1 MTMRRL
7 LALLPGLLLS
17 ASLTAPALAAPGQ
30 RVENARYGEVLFQFY
45 QQEYFTAI
53 THLLAARSQGRLG
66 HDWFHAELLLGGL
79 KLSYGLTDSAER
91 IFKRLLAEQ
100 APPDVRDHAWYYLA
114 QLAFQKGRLDQA
126 AHALAQI
133 SEKLPP
139 EFAGRR
145 QMLSALVHMQQGD
158 FAGAVAV
165 LDPWRGLPA
174 EEAYGRYNLGVAL
187 IRSGQ
192 QQAGVEQLRRVSRIR
207 PQDEEA
213 RALRDQ
219 ANVAIARALL
229 QAQPAAAKRALQQ
242 VRLEGPASTLA
253 LLGAGW
259 AEMVAGDHQAALVPW
274 RELQQRSIADP
285 AVQEA
290 MLAMPYALLQL
301 QAREQAADMYRT
313 ANELLSAEANR
324 IDTAMQEIERGGLL
338 QAALQID
345 PRKNELPP
353 LEHVPGRAYL
363 GTLLASHGFRRALQD
378 YQDIEALAANL
389 RWWQSQLEQFDSALA
404 DHRSRFARKLP
415 QLEQQLAALDPAAL
429 QERYQALKTALPI
442 SREADLQALE
452 QQLAQLQQQ
461 RRALASIQER
471 AQDDFR
477 AYSGRIQLLRE
488 RLAAL
493 LERIEQCRGIQQ
505 QVLQARALQALG
517 ARRDAVRSQVTQA
530 RFILAQLYDP
540 AAERSGRA
548 Q

>member
-1 MTMRRL
+1 MIMRRL
-7 LALLPGLLLS
+7 VPLLTSLLLS
-17 ASLTAPALAAPGQ
+17 ANLATQASASAGQ

-45 QQEYFTAI
+45 QQDYFTAI

-79 KLSYGLTDSAER
+79 KLSYGLTDSAET

-114 QLAFQKGRLDQA
+114 QLSFEKGRLDQA
-126 AHALAQI
+126 AHALTQI

-139 EFAGRR
+139 EFAGKR

-165 LDPWRGLPA
+165 LNPWRGLPA

-187 IRSGQ
+187 VRSGQ
-192 QQAGVEQLRRVSRIR
+192 QAAGVEQLRRVARLR
-207 PQDEEA
+207 VKDEEA
-213 RALRDQ
+213 HALRDQ

-229 QAQPAAAKRALQQ
+229 QKQPAEAKRALQH
-242 VRLEGPASTLA
+242 VRLDGPSSNLA

-259 AEMVAGDHQAALVPW
+259 AEMAVGDHRAALVPW
-274 RELQQRSIADP
+274 QELSQRSLADP

-290 MLAMPYALLQL
+290 MLATPYALLQL
-301 QAREQAADMYRT
+301 EARDQAATLYRT
-313 ANELLSAEANR
+313 ATELLSAEAKR
-324 IDTAMQEIERGGLL
+324 IDTAMQEIQSGGLL
-338 QAALQID
+338 QATLD
-345 PRKNELPP
+345 LDLRRNELPP
-353 LEHVPGRAYL
+353 LENIPGRAYL

-389 RWWQSQLEQFDSALA
+389 RWWQEQLQQFDIALA
-404 DHRSRFARKLP
+404 DHRSRFQRKLP
-415 QLEQQLAALDPAAL
+415 QLQQQLDALALETL
-429 QERYQALKTALPI
+429 QERYQTLKAALPI
-442 SREADLQALE
+442 SSEADLSALDQE
-452 QQLAQLQQQ
+452 LAQLRQ
-461 RRALASIQER
+461 RLSALSAIKEK
-471 AQDDFR
+471 AADDFL
-477 AYSGRIQLLRE
+477 AYSGRIQLMRE
-488 RLAAL
+488 RIAEL
-493 LERIEQCRGIQQ
+493 LERVEQRRGTQQ
-505 QVLQARALQALG
+505 QVLQKRALQALG

-540 AAERSGRA
+540 AAERAGRK

>member
-1 MTMRRL
+1 MIMRRL
-7 LALLPGLLLS
+7 VPLLTSLLLS
-17 ASLTAPALAAPGQ
+17 ASLAPQAFASPGQ

-45 QQEYFTAI
+45 QQDYFTAI

-79 KLSYGLTDSAER
+79 KLSYGLTDSAET

-114 QLAFQKGRLDQA
+114 QLSFEKGRLDQA

-139 EFAGRR
+139 EFAGKR
-145 QMLSALVHMQQGD
+145 QMLSALVNMQQGD

-187 IRSGQ
+187 VRSGQ
-192 QQAGVEQLRRVSRIR
+192 QAAGVEQLRRVARLR
-207 PQDEEA
+207 VKDEEA

-229 QAQPAAAKRALQQ
+229 QEQPAEAKRALQH
-242 VRLEGPASTLA
+242 VRLDGPSSNLA

-259 AEMVAGDHQAALVPW
+259 AEMAVGDHRAALVPW
-274 RELQQRSIADP
+274 QELSQRSLADP

-290 MLAMPYALLQL
+290 MLATPYALLQL
-301 QAREQAADMYRT
+301 EARDQAATMYRT
-313 ANELLSAEANR
+313 ATELLSAEAKR
-324 IDTAMQEIERGGLL
+324 IDTAMQEIQSGRLL
-338 QAALQID
+338 QATLD
-345 PRKNELPP
+345 LDLRRNELPP
-353 LEHVPGRAYL
+353 LENIPGRAYL

-378 YQDIEALAANL
+378 YQDIDALAANL
-389 RWWQSQLEQFDSALA
+389 RWWQEELQQFDTTLA
-404 DHRSRFARKLP
+404 DHRSRFQRKLP
-415 QLEQQLAALDPAAL
+415 QLQQQLNALAPEAL
-429 QERYQALKTALPI
+429 QERYQTLKAALPI
-442 SREADLQALE
+442 SSEADLSALDQE
-452 QQLAQLQQQ
+452 LAQLRQ
-461 RRALASIQER
+461 RHSTLSAIKEKA
-471 AQDDFR
+471 ADDFLS
-477 AYSGRIQLLRE
+477 YSGRIQLMRE
-488 RLAAL
+488 RIAEL
-493 LERIEQCRGIQQ
+493 LERVEQRRGTQQ
-505 QVLQARALQALG
+505 QVLQQRALQALG

-540 AAERSGRA
+540 AAERTGRK